1 MLNLSIDISFKRK
14 AFNLNAKLDLFDI
27 DTTVL
32 IGPSASGKS
41 TLLRIIAGLET
52 PQTGRIVYGDDI
64 WFDSRYKIN
73 IPPQQRDIG
82 YVFQDYALFEYM
94 TVAEN
99 IAYAL
104 PNEKN
109 ENIINYWLQKVQMN
123 DVAHT
128 YPKKLS
134 GGQQQRVAIARA
146 LAQEPRLLLMDE
158 PFAALDFTL
167 RKALQR
173 ELLSLLKEVKCP
185 TLIVTHDIN
194 EARYLADK
202 VAVMSNGKLLVF
214 DDPKNI
220 FSSPGTIQVANAL
233 GWRNILPIEKR
244 KGAYISGSWG
254 SIRFENSIGTHVTH
268 IAIRPEH
275 IRFCKQGECGL
286 RAEVTRVKDMGAIRI
301 VELMLNDQY
310 PLSMHLPWNKPV
322 PITDCSV
329 QTLRIELPLQHIQTL
344 YDENLINADYED
356 SLVSETTDMQD
367 ALLKFN

>member
-1 MLNLSIDISFKRK
+1 MLNFSIDISFKRK
-14 AFNLNAKLDLFDI
+14 AFNLNVKLDMLDI

-52 PQTGRIVYGDDI
+52 PQSGRIVYGDDI

-73 IPPQQRDIG
+73 VSPQFRNIG
-82 YVFQDYALFEYM
+82 YVFQEYALFEHM

-104 PNEKN
+104 PVEKHKDK
-109 ENIINYWLQKVQMN
+109 INYWLQKVQLN
-123 DVAHT
+123 DVANS

-146 LAQEPRLLLMDE
+146 LAQEPRILLMDE

-202 VAVMSNGKLLVF
+202 VAVMTNGNLLKF
-214 DDPKNI
+214 GQPKNI
-220 FSSPGTIQVANAL
+220 FSSPGTTQVAKAL
-233 GWRNILPIEKR
+233 GWRNILPIEWR
-244 KGAYISGSWG
+244 DREFIGGAWG
-254 SIRFENSIGTHVTH
+254 AIQFEYPIGKHNSH

-275 IRFCKQGECGL
+275 IRFCKPGEQGL
-286 RAEVTRVKDMGAIRI
+286 KAEVTRVKDMGAIRI
-301 VELMLNDQY
+301 VELMLNDLH
-310 PLSMHLPWNKPV
+310 PLSMHLPWDKPV
-322 PITDCSV
+322 PISGCAIH
-329 QTLRIELPLQHIQTL
+329 IELPLQHIQTL
-344 YDENLINADYED
+344 YDENMNNAEFDHSVVIEKPA
-356 SLVSETTDMQD
+356 VQE